1 MVAGPHY
8 NNSFIVERADLFNS
22 IFGSGPSDLYPILK
36 NKPGEYEDAVI
47 TKGRAY
53 RLGIFLCLF
62 FIELLL
68 RLVGGLFFI
77 AAGE

>member
-1 MVAGPHY
+1 VFFIATQKMVAGPHY

-53 RLGIFLCLF
+53 RAWNILMPLF
-62 FIELLL
+62 Y
-68 RLVGGLFFI
+68 
-77 AAGE
+77 